1 MGRPRGLQRRRRLA
15 DKPNSK
21 EAYRRIK
28 ARQRRESRDEAEK
41 AARDAAVALNEEL
54 PSDREEAAA
63 IAQRQAAAA
72 PRTAKPRWRPGQSDP
87 VPVKAPNDAAF
98 AATFLEPA
106 DWKGEA
112 NHPTGAL
119 RGVGL
124 QGIHTVGVDLS
135 LQLAR
140 NR

>member
-1 MGRPRGLQRRRRLA
+1 MVDYSKWDALEVSSDDDDYA

-54 PSDREEAAA
+54 PSDREKAAA

-72 PRTAKPRWRPGQSDP
+72 PRTAKPRWRPDQSDP

-106 DWKGEA
+106 DFISVRRLEA
-112 NHPTGAL
+112 NLGFISFTEYLDL
-119 RGVGL
+119 R
-124 QGIHTVGVDLS
+124 I
-135 LQLAR
+135 
-140 NR
+140 

>member
-1 MGRPRGLQRRRRLA
+1 MVDYSKWDALEVSSDDDDYA

-54 PSDREEAAA
+54 PSDQEKAAA

-72 PRTAKPRWRPGQSDP
+72 PRTATPRCCLLYTSPSPRDKRQSRMP
-87 VPVKAPNDAAF
+87 SSA
-98 AATFLEPA
+98 
-106 DWKGEA
+106 
-112 NHPTGAL
+112 
-119 RGVGL
+119 
-124 QGIHTVGVDLS
+124 
-135 LQLAR
+135 
-140 NR
+140 